1 MTDAPLGPAR
11 TGRTPGGKLL
21 FAILIG
27 AFLAIPLFTVYLLV
41 WDRQQQSE
49 TARASIAQGWGGPQV
64 VAGPVVV
71 IPYLA
76 ETSETVVEDGRSRV
90 RTVTATREL
99 FLSPLANTLTTD
111 LKPERR
117 AKSIYE
123 TVVYDA
129 QLSGQ
134 ARFAIPDDIDRYG
147 VTRDQLRLDRAE
159 LRFGVSDPRGL
170 SSDRRVLVAG
180 QPVPLHPGK
189 GVGATGGAGFFAFLP
204 WDGAG
209 ELAVDYAFE
218 VQGNSSIAL
227 VPRGGDTRW
236 QVTSSWPHPGF
247 GGDFIPSEN
256 SVSDAGFTARYA
268 IPDLALGQSLVSI
281 SDGGSAMVRVARPGS
296 APPAPPPPMVGD
308 GGPSAVASIDLVQP
322 VDLYSRVERSVKYGF
337 LFIGFTFAAFLL
349 FDLVGGVAVSA
360 VEYLLVGAGLVLFF
374 VMLLAFAEV
383 IGFAWAYLVAAGA
396 IIGLLTAYSA
406 AVLRS
411 WRRAWYIAGLLVA
424 LYAVLYVLL
433 SLEAL
438 SLVFG
443 SLLLFAA
450 LAAIMYLTRG
460 IDWGAVRGGEEL
472 AA

>member
-1 MTDAPLGPAR
+1 MNDAAPPPPKA
-11 TGRTPGGKLL
+11 GRTPGGKLL
-21 FAILIG
+21 FAMLIG
-27 AFLAIPLFTVYLLV
+27 AVLVIPLFTVYLLV

-71 IPYLA
+71 IPYQA
-76 ETSETVVEDGRSRV
+76 QTSETVVEDGRSRV
-90 RTVTATREL
+90 RTVSTTREL
-99 FLSPLANTLTTD
+99 FVSPLANNLTTD
-111 LKPERR
+111 VKPDVR

-129 QLSGQ
+129 RIVGK
-134 ARFAIPDDIDRYG
+134 ARFVIPDDLERYG
-147 VTRDQLRLDRAE
+147 VTRGALQLDRAE
-159 LRFGVSDPRGL
+159 LRFGVSDARGL
-170 SSDRRVLVAG
+170 SSARKVTVAG
-180 QPVPLHPGK
+180 RPLALNPGK
-189 GVGATGGAGFFAFLP
+189 GLGATGGSGFFAFLP
-204 WDGAG
+204 WDGTG
-209 ELAVDYAFE
+209 ELAVDYDFTL
-218 VQGNSSIAL
+218 QGNSSIAL

-236 QVTSSWPHPGF
+236 QVRSTWPDPGF
-247 GGDFIPSEN
+247 GGNFIPTQN
-256 SVSDAGFTARYA
+256 RVTDAGFTAQYA
-268 IPDLALGQSLVSI
+268 IPDLALGQPLVAT
-281 SDGGSAMVRVARPGS
+281 SDTGRAIMGQRIVEAA
-296 APPAPPPPMVGD
+296 D
-308 GGPSAVASIDLVQP
+308 IGGPSAVASIDLVQP
-322 VDLYSRVERSVKYGF
+322 VDLYSRVDRSVKYGF

-360 VEYLLVGAGLVLFF
+360 VEYLLVGAGLILFF

-383 IGFAWAYLVAAGA
+383 IGFALAYLVAAGA

-406 AVLRS
+406 AVLGS
-411 WRRAWYIAGLLVA
+411 WRRAGFIAGLLIA

-443 SLLLFAA
+443 SLLMFAA

-460 IDWGAVRGGEEL
+460 IDWGGVRIGAPP

>member
-1 MTDAPLGPAR
+1 MTDAPPLPAL

-21 FAILIG
+21 FALLIG

-49 TARASIAQGWGGPQV
+49 TARSAIAQGWGGPQI
-64 VAGPVVV
+64 VAGPVIV
-71 IPYLA
+71 IPYEA
-76 ETSETVVEDGRSRV
+76 QTSETVVEDGRSRV
-90 RTVTATREL
+90 RTVSTMREL
-99 FLSPLANTLTTD
+99 FVSPLANSLTTEI
-111 LKPERR
+111 KPDVR
-117 AKSIYE
+117 AKSIYQ

-129 QLSGQ
+129 RIAGK
-134 ARFAIPDDIDRYG
+134 ARFVIPDDLERYG
-147 VTRDQLRLDRAE
+147 VTRAALQLDRAE
-159 LRFGVSDPRGL
+159 LRFGVSDARGL
-170 SSDRRVLVAG
+170 SSARKVTVAG
-180 QPVPLHPGK
+180 KPLALHPGK
-189 GVGATGGAGFFAFLP
+189 GLGATGGSGFFAFLP
-204 WDGAG
+204 WDGAA
-209 ELAVDYAFE
+209 ELAVAYDFTL
-218 VQGNSSIAL
+218 QGNSSIAL

-236 QVTSSWPHPGF
+236 QVRSTWPDPGF
-247 GGDFIPSEN
+247 GGNFIPTHN

-268 IPDLALGQSLVSI
+268 IPDLALGQPLVAT
-281 SDGGSAMVRVARPGS
+281 SDSGPAVMGQRVVEVA
-296 APPAPPPPMVGD
+296 D
-308 GGPSAVASIDLVQP
+308 NGGPSAVASIDLVQP
-322 VDLYSRVERSVKYGF
+322 VDLYSRVDRSVKYGF

-360 VEYLLVGAGLVLFF
+360 VEYLLVGAGLILFF

-383 IGFAWAYLVAAGA
+383 IGFAFAYLVAAGA

-406 AVLRS
+406 AVLGS
-411 WRRAWYIAGLLVA
+411 WRRAGYIAGLLIA

-460 IDWGAVRGGEEL
+460 IDWNAARGGE
-472 AA
+472 ASAR